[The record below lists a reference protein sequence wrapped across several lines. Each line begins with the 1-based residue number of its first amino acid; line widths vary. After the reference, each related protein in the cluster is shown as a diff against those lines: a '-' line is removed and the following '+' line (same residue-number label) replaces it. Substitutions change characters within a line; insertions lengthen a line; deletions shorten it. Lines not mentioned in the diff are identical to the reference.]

1 MENLFLQNYR
11 TILSYKLDK
20 IYIDKLPSTYEQL
33 EKVIILSFEENW
45 KYDNLPDNAFKEAL
59 AYFCAGMNIDE
70 IEKEYGNLTKRKIL
84 SFVTKNQFTPNREKI
99 PKILRHQI
107 RRSKP
112 YFEQEKILNKINKDK
127 LIQDFNNLPRS
138 EFLALY
144 SELPIEGLKKIVSKE
159 FIDTEEIIKD
169 KIQVQWIQNNQ
180 LSKNDIYDLLVK
192 ETNDPFLRKKTVYR
206 ILEEKGYSRSK
217 SEVNKIRETKSKG
230 SANKDYQIK
239 ANTLKAIKESK
250 FQTIESIVEYLNKSN
265 ETIATFAKKNLK
277 LPYSIRSLE
286 KMIMGTGLLN
296 KKQSRV
302 ETEFYEALKE
312 IFPSVKKHN
321 RGILKGLEIDF
332 IIPELNIGIEFNGDY
347 WHSNKFV
354 QFNKGM
360 TSYEFH
366 KKKKDLAELEG
377 YQLLY
382 VWESDWLNYSDKILT
397 LLTNRDFD
405 NSIFS
410 IMSKDPTIVQFPSDV
425 ILKFLNGNNISYK
438 MNNNEIE
445 IVDLKYIIRFGES
458 EGNIERLNELS
469 DFQVLTLFPWH
480 STDKILSFLEYKLK
494 LKHIKSI
501 YARKCDVVVSNKLS
515 KKDNQFI
522 ENNHILG
529 RVPHYNLIAVVK
541 LCYDNKIVG
550 IGTFVKSK
558 TGVELKRLV
567 FLNGYSVVGGAS
579 KILKTFLKNYNE
591 TIYTYSD
598 RNLSEGEVY
607 SELGFTKK
615 KSNAG
620 SIMYYHP
627 ITKQSFSRVS
637 LYRIGANRLL
647 EKHPHYEP
655 VPIGDVRTNEEIVL
669 ENGFKKIIDCGS
681 YYWIKEKASFE

>member
-1 MENLFLQNYR
+1 MENLFLKNYK

-45 KYDNLPDNAFKEAL
+45 KYDNLTDNAFKEAL
-59 AYFCAGMNIDE
+59 AYFCAGMNVDE

-84 SFVTKNQFTPNREKI
+84 SFVAKNKFTNTREKI
-99 PKILRHQI
+99 PQILRHQI

-112 YFEQEKILNKINKDK
+112 YLEQEKILNKLDKDK
-127 LIQDFNNLPRS
+127 IIKDFNTLPRV
-138 EFLALY
+138 EFLSTY
-144 SELPIEGLKKIVSKE
+144 NTLPIDGLKKIVSKE
-159 FIDTEEIIKD
+159 YVNTEEIIKD
-169 KIQVQWIQNNQ
+169 KIQEKWLTNSQ
-180 LSKNDIYDLLVK
+180 LSKNDIYNLLVE
-192 ETNDPFLRKKTVYR
+192 ETKDPFLKKKTVYR
-206 ILEEKGYSRSK
+206 ILEEKGYNRSK
-217 SEVNKIRETKSKG
+217 DEVNKIRVQKSKG
-230 SANKDYQIK
+230 ANNNDYQVK
-239 ANTLKAIKESK
+239 LNTLKAIEQSK
-250 FQTIESIVEYLNKSN
+250 FKNIESIVKYLNKTN
-265 ETIATFAKKNLK
+265 ETIATFAKYNLK
-277 LPYSIRSLE
+277 QPYSIRSLE

-302 ETEFYEALKE
+302 ETEFYEALKG

-377 YQLLY
+377 YKLLY
-382 VWESDWLNYSDKILT
+382 IWESDWLNYSDKILI
-397 LLTNRDFD
+397 LLKNKDFD
-405 NSIFS
+405 NTIFS
-410 IMSKDPTIVQFPSDV
+410 TMSKEPTNVQFPSDV

-438 MNNNEIE
+438 INNNEIE
-445 IVDLKYIIRFGES
+445 IIDLKYIVRFGES
-458 EGNIERLNELS
+458 EGNVERLNELS
-469 DFQVLTLFPWH
+469 DYQVLTLFPWH
-480 STDKILSFLEYKLK
+480 SENKILSFLEYKLK

-501 YARKCDVVVSNKLS
+501 YARKCDVIVSSKLS
-515 KKDNQFI
+515 KEDNQFI

-541 LCYDNKIVG
+541 LVCEGKTVG
-550 IGTFVKSK
+550 LGTFVKSK

-567 FLNGYSVVGGAS
+567 FMNGYSIVGGAS
-579 KILKTFLKNYNE
+579 KILKTFLREYNE

-598 RNLSEGEVY
+598 RNISEGEIY
-607 SELGFTKK
+607 SKLGFVKK
-615 KSNAG
+615 KSNA
-620 SIMYYHP
+620 SSVMYYHP
-627 ITKQSFSRVS
+627 TTKQSFSRVS

-647 EKHPHYEP
+647 EKHPYYES

-669 ENGFKKIIDCGS
+669 ENGFEKITDCVS

>member
-1 MENLFLQNYR
+1 MENLFLKNYK

-33 EKVIILSFEENW
+33 EKVIKLSFEENW
-45 KYDNLPDNAFKEAL
+45 KYDNLPNNAFKEAL
-59 AYFCAGMNIDE
+59 AYFCAGMNVDE

-84 SFVTKNQFTPNREKI
+84 SFVAKNQFTTTREKI
-99 PKILRHQI
+99 PQILRHQI

-112 YFEQEKILNKINKDK
+112 YLEQEKILNELDKDK
-127 LIQDFNNLPRS
+127 IIKDFNTLPRAK
-138 EFLALY
+138 FLSIY
-144 SELPIEGLKKIVSKE
+144 NTLPIDGLKKIVSKE
-159 FIDTEEIIKD
+159 YVNTEEIIKD
-169 KIQVQWIQNNQ
+169 KIQEKWLTNGQ

-206 ILEEKGYSRSK
+206 VLEEKGYNRSK

-239 ANTLKAIKESK
+239 ANTLNSIKESK
-250 FQTIESIVEYLNKSN
+250 FQTIEAIVKHLNENN
-265 ETIATFAKKNLK
+265 ETIAIFAKKNLNP
-277 LPYSIRSLE
+277 PYSIRSLE
-286 KMIMGTGLLN
+286 KMITNTGLLN

-302 ETEFYEALKE
+302 EAEFYEALKG
-312 IFPSVKKHN
+312 IFPIVKQHN
-321 RGILKGLEIDF
+321 RGILNGLEIDF

-354 QFNKGM
+354 QFNKGI

-366 KKKKDLAELEG
+366 KKKKDLAESAG
-377 YQLLY
+377 YKLLY
-382 VWESDWLNYSDKILT
+382 IWESDWLNYSDKILT

-410 IMSKDPTIVQFPSDV
+410 TMSKEPTNVQFPSDV

-438 MNNNEIE
+438 INNNEIE
-445 IVDLKYIIRFGES
+445 IIDLKYIIRFGES
-458 EGNIERLNELS
+458 EDNVERLNELS
-469 DFQVLTLFPWH
+469 DYQVLTLFPWH
-480 STDKILSFLEYKLK
+480 SENKILSFLEYKLK

-501 YARKCDVVVSNKLS
+501 YARKCDVIISSKLS
-515 KKDNQFI
+515 KEDNQFI

-541 LCYDNKIVG
+541 LVYEDKTVG
-550 IGTFVKSK
+550 LGTFVKSK

-567 FLNGYSVVGGAS
+567 FMNGYSIVGGAS
-579 KILKTFLKNYNE
+579 KILKTFLREYNE

-598 RNLSEGEVY
+598 RNISEGEIY
-607 SELGFTKK
+607 SKLGFVKK
-615 KSNAG
+615 KSNA
-620 SIMYYHP
+620 SSVMYYHP
-627 ITKQSFSRVS
+627 TTKQSFSRVS

-647 EKHPHYEP
+647 EKHPYYES

-669 ENGFKKIIDCGS
+669 ENGFEKITDCGS